1 MSVCTT
7 GDNLRSSLLP
17 RLPSGAV
24 IGPLGTTKSLA
35 KRSFETAVL
44 QKLKALLSMSAW
56 PLTLSFVDHKKN
68 FKHSLGGETTRKAFR
83 APYVTCK

>member
-56 PLTLSFVDHKKN
+56 PLTLSFVDHKKTSN
-68 FKHSLGGETTRKAFR
+68 ILWVGRPHGKLSERRT
-83 APYVTCK
+83 